1 MTCIRK
7 SIICRGSAFW
17 LAAFVLLAFRSS
29 CAQCRSTPQAAVESS
44 LGRTPAGE
52 FAGTPGTSFRVWRTE
67 EDLTLGRQWVW
78 VRACDAAGPALL
90 TWVPLVR
97 PLMRR
102 QRSRESLSPAP
113 VDPPVHSGDVVAV
126 LESGGAISMHL
137 SGNAIEAGELG
148 EKIRVRIN
156 ALQNG
161 AVVVGTVSGKDEI
174 SLSN

>member
-1 MTCIRK
+1 MICIRK

-17 LAAFVLLAFRSS
+17 LAAFVLLASRSS

-52 FAGTPGTSFRVWRTE
+52 FAQTLGTSFRVWRTE

-90 TWVPLVR
+90 TWVPLG
-97 PLMRR
+97 RR
-102 QRSRESLSPAP
+102 QRSRERLSPAL
-113 VDPPVHSGDVVAV
+113 VDPLVHSGDAVAV

-137 SGNAIEAGELG
+137 SGKAIEAGELG